1 MSLLNLCLP
10 GMFSSSSPPA
20 SVLSLLRQLPTTS
33 GVYIFKDVSGGI
45 LYVGKAKNLKNRVSS
60 YFRSPEKLGLKTAQ
74 LVRNIRSL
82 EHIEVGSETESLLL
96 EARLISKFRPPYN
109 LASRDD
115 KSPYYIHITR
125 EKYPKPVITHQ
136 SRKASAGPFL
146 TRFIPTRILRQF
158 RSVTPYCSS
167 PRPVT
172 KPCLYSHLGLCSPCP
187 GQNLNPHQISLY
199 RSNISRLRRLLSG
212 QYSSVL
218 RSLKKDMLLCAKKM
232 DFEAASL
239 LRDRISAL
247 NQLRSTPVSADE
259 YLANPNLVQD
269 QRQQALNSLRSAINH
284 EFITDNPLHRI
295 EMYDVS
301 HLRGQSATAAMTVA
315 YDGYVNSRLY
325 RHFTIKK
332 APSDNDV
339 GMLTEVLY
347 RRLKRTDWPLPD
359 LIILDGGKS
368 QLSIIN
374 SPSLSLSHIPVIAL
388 AKGEETII
396 IPLSSGFKE
405 IRLDRSHPGLRLLQH
420 LRDEAHRFSRRL
432 HHKHRLTSQILTSAK
447 S

>member
-1 MSLLNLCLP
+1 
-10 GMFSSSSPPA
+10 
-20 SVLSLLRQLPTTS
+20 
-33 GVYIFKDVSGGI
+33 
-45 LYVGKAKNLKNRVSS
+45 
-60 YFRSPEKLGLKTAQ
+60 
-74 LVRNIRSL
+74 
-82 EHIEVGSETESLLL
+82 
-96 EARLISKFRPPYN
+96 
-109 LASRDD
+109 
-115 KSPYYIHITR
+115 
-125 EKYPKPVITHQ
+125 
-136 SRKASAGPFL
+136 
-146 TRFIPTRILRQF
+146 
-158 RSVTPYCSS
+158 
-167 PRPVT
+167 
-172 KPCLYSHLGLCSPCP
+172 
-187 GQNLNPHQISLY
+187 
-199 RSNISRLRRLLSG
+199 
-212 QYSSVL
+212 
-218 RSLKKDMLLCAKKM
+218 MLLCAKKM

-432 HHKHRLTSQILTSAK
+432 HHKHRRTSQILTSAK